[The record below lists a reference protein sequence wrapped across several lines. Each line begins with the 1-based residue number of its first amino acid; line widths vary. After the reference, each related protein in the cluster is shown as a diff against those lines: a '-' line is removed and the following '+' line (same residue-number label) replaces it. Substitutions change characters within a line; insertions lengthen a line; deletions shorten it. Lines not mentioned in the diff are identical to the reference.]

1 MLACE
6 RCSGVGWGRLQNGV
20 LVDQDTPCRVCSE
33 KFERYAKSAAALV
46 IDGTKTKRPELVF
59 GKYVEPPRAR
69 TATITVVDGGQP
81 SADDGTDPRSA
92 GFTDEQIQRST
103 R

>member
-1 MLACE
+1 MLACKA
-6 RCSGVGWGRLQNGV
+6 CSGTGWGKLQNGV
-20 LVDQDTPCRVCSE
+20 LVDQDTPCPACSE
-33 KFERYAKSAAALV
+33 KFERYAKSASASV
-46 IDGTKTKRPELVF
+46 VDGMKTKRGPLTF
-59 GKYVEPPRAR
+59 GKRVEPPKAR

-81 SADDGTDPRSA
+81 STDAGTDPRSA